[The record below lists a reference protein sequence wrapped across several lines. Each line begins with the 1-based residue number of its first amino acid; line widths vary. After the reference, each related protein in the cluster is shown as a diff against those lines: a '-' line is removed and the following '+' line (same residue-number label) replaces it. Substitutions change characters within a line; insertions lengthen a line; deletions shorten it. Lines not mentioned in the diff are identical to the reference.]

1 MMATPQ
7 RSFAG
12 RYMSAPAETIR
23 VSVLAARAR
32 PLNTLL
38 SVIVGGFILRTA
50 WVLLRWGIVDAVW
63 GADASHCAALAGRG
77 ACWPVIAVKFRY
89 ILFGS
94 YPFDAQWRPAAGIA
108 CFVAA
113 TLVSAFPAFWG
124 RRLILLW
131 VAVLGLFFAL
141 MFGGALGLDYVP
153 PDKWGGLP
161 LTLALSIVGVL
172 AALPLGIGLALGRR
186 SPIRSLRVSCTV
198 YIETI
203 RGVPLITVLFMSSIM
218 LPLFLPAGMVIGGL
232 ARAMIA
238 IVLFTAAY
246 IAEVVRGGL
255 QVVPQGQSEA
265 ASSLGLGYWRSTILV
280 VLPQALRIVIPPLVN
295 TFIEVFKDTTLVIIV
310 GLFDLLNTTRTAVLD
325 IAWRPYYIEAYLFA
339 GSIYFFFCFYI
350 SHISLLLERRLASS
364 ASR

>member
-1 MMATPQ
+1 MTAALRQ
-7 RSFAG
+7 SFAG

-23 VSVLAARAR
+23 ASFAAARAR
-32 PLNTLL
+32 PLNALL
-38 SVIVGGFILRTA
+38 SIIVAGLILWTA
-50 WVLLRWGIVDAVW
+50 WALLRWGIVHAVW
-63 GADASHCAALAGRG
+63 GADASTCAGLADRG

-94 YPFDAQWRPAAGIA
+94 YPFDARWRPAIGIA

-113 TLVSAFPAFWG
+113 TLVSSFPAFWG

-131 VAVLGLFFAL
+131 AAVLGLFFAL

-161 LTLALSIVGVL
+161 LTLVLSIAGVL

-186 SPIRSLRVSCTV
+186 SPIRSLRTFCTI
-198 YIETI
+198 YIEAI

-238 IVLFTAAY
+238 IILFTAAY

-255 QVVPQGQSEA
+255 QVVSKGQSEA
-265 ASSLGLGYWRSTILV
+265 ASSLGLGYWQATFLV

-325 IAWRPYYIEAYLFA
+325 IAWRPYYVEAYLFA
-339 GSIYFFFCFYI
+339 GAIYFFFCFYI
-350 SHISLLLERRLASS
+350 SHISLSLERRLASS
-364 ASR
+364 AGR

>member
-1 MMATPQ
+1 MKATPR

-12 RYMSAPAETIR
+12 RHMSAPAETIR
-23 VSVLAARAR
+23 ASFAAARTR
-32 PLNTLL
+32 PMNALL
-38 SVIVGGFILRTA
+38 SVVVACLVLRTA
-50 WVLLRWGIVDAVW
+50 WTLLSWGILDAVW
-63 GADASHCAALAGRG
+63 GADASTCAALAGGG

-108 CFVAA
+108 CFVGA
-113 TLVSAFPAFWG
+113 TLASSFSAFWG
-124 RRLILLW
+124 PRLFLLW
-131 VAVLGLFFAL
+131 AAVLAVFFAL
-141 MFGGALGLDYVP
+141 MFGGALGLDSVP
-153 PDKWGGLP
+153 PDRWGGLP

-238 IVLFTAAY
+238 IILFTAAY

-265 ASSLGLGYWRSTILV
+265 ASALGLGYWQSTFLV
-280 VLPQALRIVIPPLVN
+280 ILPQALRIVIPPLVN
-295 TFIEVFKDTTLVIIV
+295 TFIELFKDTTLVIIV

-350 SHISLLLERRLASS
+350 SHISLSLERRLANS